1 MFGNE
6 AKFLAWIDSLEG
18 HYGKTAT
25 DDFRADVLG
34 RLGRMDR
41 RRSQDIRDME
51 AARLLPS
58 GAVRVR
64 DKQRCHLSTVYRR
77 ASRAEILARKMQAAT
92 NRG

>member
-1 MFGNE
+1 MYGDE
-6 AKFLAWIDSLEG
+6 AKFMAWVDSLTAY
-18 HYGKTAT
+18 YGADLT
-25 DDFRADVLG
+25 DGLRAEVLG
-34 RLGRMDR
+34 RLTRMDR

-58 GAVRVR
+58 GAVAVR
-64 DKQRCHLSTVYRR
+64 ERQRCHLSTVYRR